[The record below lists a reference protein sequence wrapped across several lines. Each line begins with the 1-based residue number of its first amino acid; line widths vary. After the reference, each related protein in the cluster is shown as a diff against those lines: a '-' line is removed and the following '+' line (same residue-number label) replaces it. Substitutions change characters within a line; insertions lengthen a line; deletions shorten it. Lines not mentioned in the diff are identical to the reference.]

1 MAKKKNNTA
10 VTEQPIIDEAP
21 VLQEGEMMIDD
32 SYDIPM
38 KEVSIPTQSKQEYE
52 ETPAEKFTTKQPKH
66 TVNCLRNEQ
75 VIVRFIPSQSAMV
88 HQAGHVLDGGMAEN
102 ATRTFVVPKL
112 KSGIFKNVL
121 TNAEKEC
128 LEEMLQ
134 LEPNALSIH
143 KKTHNFWDDSNDEGV
158 NRVILHKHDNVFNL
172 NDPVDYIKVKILL
185 ANSDLIAPSLEE
197 LQERP
202 QATYQFVIIRE
213 QEEASQAAGGIS
225 VMQKCFAEYG
235 KIENDAD
242 KLRTIVEI
250 FTKRPTSANTKLP
263 AIQKEIFNCI
273 QKDDRRFLRI
283 ITDPMLRFKTTIV
296 LAAEAGILAKK
307 NDGYY
312 YLMEDGRPLCELNE
326 NSTLDNAAKYIS
338 NPKRQDLLF
347 RIEGKLK

>member
-1 MAKKKNNTA
+1 MAKKRVEAKSETVA
-10 VTEQPIIDEAP
+10 EEQLT
-21 VLQEGEMMIDD
+21 LQEGEMMIDD

-38 KEVSIPTQSKQEYE
+38 REVSVPVQEE
-52 ETPAEKFTTKQPKH
+52 IEEVKETPVRSTPKKSGNI
-66 TVNCLRNEQ
+66 VNCLRNEK
-75 VIVRFIPSQSAMV
+75 VTVRFVPSQSAMV
-88 HQAGHVLDGGMAEN
+88 HQAGHVLDGGMADS
-102 ATRTFVVPKL
+102 AVRTYVVPRL
-112 KSGIFKNVL
+112 KSGIYKNVL
-121 TNAEKEC
+121 TNEEKEC
-128 LEEMLQ
+128 LEEVMQ

-143 KKTHNFWDDSNDEGV
+143 KKTHNFWDDSNEQGV
-158 NRVILHKHDNVFNL
+158 NKVVLHKHDNIFDLSN
-172 NDPVDYIKVKILL
+172 PVDYIKVKILL

-213 QEEASQAAGGIS
+213 QEEARHDAGGIS

-242 KLRTIVEI
+242 TLRTIIEI

-273 QKDDRRFLRI
+273 QKDDKKFLKI
-283 ITDPMLRFKTTIV
+283 VTDPMLRFKTIIV
-296 LAAEAGILAKK
+296 MAAEAGIIAKK

-326 NSTLDNAAKYIS
+326 NSTLDNAAKYLS

>member
-1 MAKKKNNTA
+1 MAKKKVEQKVDA
-10 VTEQPIIDEAP
+10 VIEEQPM
-21 VLQEGEMMIDD
+21 LQEGEMMIDD
-32 SYDIPM
+32 NYDIPM
-38 KEVSIPTQSKQEYE
+38 KPADIPMPAKEEVK
-52 ETPAEKFTTKQPKH
+52 ETPAQRYTAKAPKH

-75 VIVRFIPSQSAMV
+75 VIVRFVPSQSAMV
-88 HQAGHVLDGGMAEN
+88 HQPGHVLDGGMAEN
-102 ATRTFVVPKL
+102 ATKEYVVPRL
-112 KSGIFKNVL
+112 KSGIYKNVL

-128 LEEMLQ
+128 LEEVMQ

-143 KKTHNFWDDSNDEGV
+143 KKTNNFWDDSNEQGV
-158 NRVILHKHDNVFNL
+158 NRVVLHKHDNIFDL
-172 NDPVDYIKVKILL
+172 SDPVDYIKVKILM
-185 ANSDLIAPSLEE
+185 ANDDLIAPSLKE

-202 QATYQFVIIRE
+202 QATYQFVIIHE
-213 QEEASQAAGGIS
+213 QEESDHAAGGIS

-242 KLRTIVEI
+242 TLRTIIEI
-250 FTKRPTSANTKLP
+250 FTRRPTSANTKLP

-273 QKDDRRFLRI
+273 QKDDRMFLRI
-283 ITDPMLRFKTTIV
+283 ITDPLLRFKTIV
-296 LAAEAGILAKK
+296 VMAAEAGILAKK

-326 NSTLDNAAKYIS
+326 NSTLDNAAKYLS

>member
-1 MAKKKNNTA
+1 MAKKRVEAKSETVA
-10 VTEQPIIDEAP
+10 EEQLT
-21 VLQEGEMMIDD
+21 LQEGEMMIDD

-38 KEVSIPTQSKQEYE
+38 REVSVPVQEE
-52 ETPAEKFTTKQPKH
+52 IEEVKETPVRSTPKKSGNI
-66 TVNCLRNEQ
+66 VNCLRNEK
-75 VIVRFIPSQSAMV
+75 VIVRFVPSQSAMV
-88 HQAGHVLDGGMAEN
+88 HQAGHVLDGGMADS
-102 ATRTFVVPKL
+102 AVRTYVVPRL
-112 KSGIFKNVL
+112 KSGIYKNVL
-121 TNAEKEC
+121 TNEEKEC
-128 LEEMLQ
+128 LEEVMQ

-143 KKTHNFWDDSNDEGV
+143 KKTHNFWDDSNEQGV
-158 NRVILHKHDNVFNL
+158 NKVVLHKHDNIFDLSN
-172 NDPVDYIKVKILL
+172 PVDYIKVKILL

-213 QEEASQAAGGIS
+213 QEEARHDAGGIS

-242 KLRTIVEI
+242 TLRTIIEI

-273 QKDDRRFLRI
+273 QKDDKKFLKI
-283 ITDPMLRFKTTIV
+283 VTDPMLRFKTIIV
-296 LAAEAGILAKK
+296 MAAEAGIIAKK

-326 NSTLDNAAKYIS
+326 NSTLDNAAKYLS

>member
-1 MAKKKNNTA
+1 MAKKRVEKEESA
-10 VTEQPIIDEAP
+10 VEEQTMFNDGQ
-21 VLQEGEMMIDD
+21 VTIDD

-38 KEVSIPTQSKQEYE
+38 KEVQMPIEAKPEIK
-52 ETPAEKFTTKQPKH
+52 ETPAERFTAKKPTH
-66 TVNCLRNEQ
+66 TVNCLRNEK

-102 ATRTFVVPKL
+102 ATRTYVVPRL
-112 KSGIFKNVL
+112 KSGIYKNVL
-121 TNAEKEC
+121 TNDEKQC
-128 LEEMLQ
+128 LEEIMQ

-143 KKTHNFWDDSNDEGV
+143 KKSHNFWDDSNDEGV
-158 NRVILHKHDNVFNL
+158 NKVTLHKHDNVL
-172 NDPVDYIKVKILL
+172 DLSDPVDYIKYKILL
-185 ANSDLIAPSLEE
+185 ANSDLIAPSHEE
-197 LQERP
+197 LIERP
-202 QATYQFVIIRE
+202 QATYQFEIIHE
-213 QEEASQAAGGIS
+213 QEEAKEAAGSIS

-235 KIENDAD
+235 KIENDANT
-242 KLRTIVEI
+242 LRTIIEI
-250 FTKRPTSANTKLP
+250 FTKRPTSPNTKLP

-273 QKDDRRFLRI
+273 QKDDRRFLKI
-283 ITDPMLRFKTTIV
+283 ITDPLLRFKTTIV

-326 NSTLDNAAKYIS
+326 TSTLDNAAKYLS

>member
-1 MAKKKNNTA
+1 MAKKRVEAKSETVA
-10 VTEQPIIDEAP
+10 EEQLT
-21 VLQEGEMMIDD
+21 LQEGEMMIDD

-38 KEVSIPTQSKQEYE
+38 REVSVPVQE
-52 ETPAEKFTTKQPKH
+52 ETEEIKETPVRSTPKKSGNI
-66 TVNCLRNEQ
+66 VNCLRNEK
-75 VIVRFIPSQSAMV
+75 VTVRFVPSQSAMV
-88 HQAGHVLDGGMAEN
+88 HQAGHVLDGGMADS
-102 ATRTFVVPKL
+102 AVRTYVVPRL
-112 KSGIFKNVL
+112 KSGIYKNVL
-121 TNAEKEC
+121 TNEEKEC
-128 LEEMLQ
+128 LEEVMQ

-143 KKTHNFWDDSNDEGV
+143 KKTHNFWDDSNEQGV
-158 NRVILHKHDNVFNL
+158 NKVVLHKHDNIFDLSN
-172 NDPVDYIKVKILL
+172 PVDYIKVKILL
-185 ANSDLIAPSLEE
+185 ANNDLIAPSLEE

-213 QEEASQAAGGIS
+213 QEEARHDAGGIS

-242 KLRTIVEI
+242 TLRTIIEI

-273 QKDDRRFLRI
+273 QKDDKKFLKI
-283 ITDPMLRFKTTIV
+283 VTDPMLRFKTIIV
-296 LAAEAGILAKK
+296 MAAEAGIIAKK

-326 NSTLDNAAKYIS
+326 NSTLDNAAKYLS

>member
-1 MAKKKNNTA
+1 MARRVEKKEEAA
-10 VTEQPIIDEAP
+10 VEQP
-21 VLQEGEMMIDD
+21 VLKEGEMVIDD
-32 SYDIPM
+32 SFQDIPM
-38 KEVSIPTQSKQEYE
+38 VEVPKEPVKEVK
-52 ETPAEKFTTKQPKH
+52 ETPAERYTSKKPAH
-66 TVNCLRNEQ
+66 VVNCLRNEK
-75 VIVRFIPSQSAMV
+75 VTVRFVPSQSAMV

-102 ATRTFVVPKL
+102 ATRTYVVPRL
-112 KSGIFKNVL
+112 KSGIYKNVL
-121 TNAEKEC
+121 TNEEKAC
-128 LEEMLQ
+128 LEEVMQ

-143 KKTHNFWDDSNDEGV
+143 KKTNNFWDDSNDQGV
-158 NRVILHKHDNVFNL
+158 NKVVLHKHDNIFDL
-172 NDPVDYIKVKILL
+172 SDPVDYIKVKILL

-202 QATYQFVIIRE
+202 QATYQFVIIHE
-213 QEEASQAAGGIS
+213 QEEARHDAGGIS

-242 KLRTIVEI
+242 TLRTIIEI
-250 FTKRPTSANTKLP
+250 FNKRPTSAHTKLP

-273 QKDDRRFLRI
+273 QKDDRKFLKI

-296 LAAEAGILAKK
+296 MAAEAGILAKK

-326 NSTLDNAAKYIS
+326 NSTLDNAAKYLS
-338 NPKRQDLLF
+338 DPKRQDLLF

>member
-1 MAKKKNNTA
+1 MAKKRVEPKSEA
-10 VTEQPIIDEAP
+10 VVEEQP
-21 VLQEGEMMIDD
+21 VLEEGAMMIDD
-32 SYDIPM
+32 SFEEIPL
-38 KEVSIPTQSKQEYE
+38 KQIEEQDVSQQVEEEEPRHRVVSRKTQSV
-52 ETPAEKFTTKQPKH
+52 
-66 TVNCLRNEQ
+66 VNCLRNEK
-75 VIVRFIPSQSAMV
+75 VIVRFVPSQSAMI
-88 HQAGHVLDGGMAEN
+88 HQTGHVLDGGMADN
-102 ATRTFVVPKL
+102 STKTYVVPKL
-112 KSGIFKNVL
+112 KSGIYKNVL

-128 LEEMLQ
+128 LEEVMQ

-143 KKTHNFWDDSNDEGV
+143 KKTHNFWDDSNDQGV
-158 NRVILHKHDNVFNL
+158 NKVVLHKHDNVFDL
-172 NDPVDYIKVKILL
+172 SDPVDYIKVKILL

-213 QEEASQAAGGIS
+213 QEEAKESAGTIS
-225 VMQKCFAEYG
+225 IMQKCFAEYG
-235 KIENDAD
+235 KIEDDAD
-242 KLRTIVEI
+242 KLRTIIEI

-273 QKDDRRFLRI
+273 QKDDRKFLKI
-283 ITDPMLRFKTTIV
+283 ITDPMLRFKTTII

-326 NSTLDNAAKYIS
+326 SSTLDNAAKYLS

>member
-1 MAKKKNNTA
+1 MAKKKNDAA
-10 VTEQPIIDEAP
+10 VNEQPIIDEAP

-52 ETPAEKFTTKQPKH
+52 ETPAERFTTKQPKH

-128 LEEMLQ
+128 LEEVLQ

-143 KKTHNFWDDSNDEGV
+143 KKTHNFWDDSNEEGV
-158 NRVILHKHDNVFNL
+158 NRVILHKHDNIFNL
-172 NDPVDYIKVKILL
+172 SDPVDYIKVKILL

>member
-1 MAKKKNNTA
+1 MAKKKSSSA
-10 VTEQPIIDEAP
+10 VEEQPTNEEP
-21 VLQEGEMMIDD
+21 MFQEGEITIDD
-32 SYDIPM
+32 SFQDIPM
-38 KEVSIPTQSKQEYE
+38 TEVPTPMPTEVE
-52 ETPAEKFTTKQPKH
+52 ETPAQKFTAREPKH

-75 VIVRFIPSQSAMV
+75 VIVRFVPSQSAMV
-88 HQAGHVLDGGMAEN
+88 HQSGHVLDGGMAEN
-102 ATRTFVVPKL
+102 ATRTYVVPRL
-112 KSGIFKNVL
+112 KSGIYKNVL

-128 LEEMLQ
+128 LEEVMQ

-143 KKTHNFWDDSNDEGV
+143 KKTNNFWDDSNEQGV
-158 NRVILHKHDNVFNL
+158 NRVTLHKHDNVLNL
-172 NDPVDYIKVKILL
+172 SDPVDYIKYKILL

-202 QATYQFVIIRE
+202 QATYQFVIIHE
-213 QEEASQAAGGIS
+213 QEEARHDAGGIS

-242 KLRTIVEI
+242 TLRTIIEI

-273 QKDDRRFLRI
+273 QKDDRKFLKI
-283 ITDPMLRFKTTIV
+283 ITDPLLRFKTTIV
-296 LAAEAGILAKK
+296 IAAEAGILAKK

-326 NSTLDNAAKYIS
+326 TSTLDNAAKYIS

>member
-1 MAKKKNNTA
+1 MAKKSVEKKVN
-10 VTEQPIIDEAP
+10 VTESAIE
-21 VLQEGEMMIDD
+21 EGTMVIDD
-32 SYDIPM
+32 SFEDIPM
-38 KEVSIPTQSKQEYE
+38 KQVESPMMQETSDR
-52 ETPAEKFTTKQPKH
+52 ETPAERNTTKHPDH
-66 TVNCLRNEQ
+66 VVNCLRNEK
-75 VIVRFIPSQSAMV
+75 VIVRFVPSQSAMV

-102 ATRTFVVPKL
+102 ATRTYVVPRL
-112 KSGIFKNVL
+112 KSGIYKNVL

-128 LEEMLQ
+128 LEEVMQ

-143 KKTHNFWDDSNDEGV
+143 KKTNNFWDDSNDQGV
-158 NRVILHKHDNVFNL
+158 NKVVLHKHDNVLDLSN
-172 NDPVDYIKVKILL
+172 PVDYIKYKILL
-185 ANSDLIAPSLEE
+185 ANSDLIASSHTE
-197 LQERP
+197 LMERP
-202 QATYQFVIIRE
+202 QATYQFEIIHE
-213 QEEASQAAGGIS
+213 QEEAKEAAGGIS

-242 KLRTIVEI
+242 TLRTIVEI

-273 QKDDRRFLRI
+273 QRDDRMFLRI
-283 ITDPMLRFKTTIV
+283 ITDPLLRFKTLIV
-296 LAAEAGILAKK
+296 MAAEAGVIAKK

-326 NSTLDNAAKYIS
+326 NSTLDNAAKYLS

>member
-1 MAKKKNNTA
+1 MAKKRVEAKSETVA
-10 VTEQPIIDEAP
+10 EEQLT
-21 VLQEGEMMIDD
+21 LQEGEMMIDD

-38 KEVSIPTQSKQEYE
+38 REVSVPVQE
-52 ETPAEKFTTKQPKH
+52 ETEEVKETPVRSTPKKSGNI
-66 TVNCLRNEQ
+66 VNCLRNEK
-75 VIVRFIPSQSAMV
+75 VTVRFVPSQSAMV
-88 HQAGHVLDGGMAEN
+88 HQAGHVLDGGMADS
-102 ATRTFVVPKL
+102 AVRTYVVPRL
-112 KSGIFKNVL
+112 KSGIYKNVL
-121 TNAEKEC
+121 TNEEKEC
-128 LEEMLQ
+128 LEEVMQ

-143 KKTHNFWDDSNDEGV
+143 KKTHNFWDDSNEQGV
-158 NRVILHKHDNVFNL
+158 NKVVLHKHDNIFDLSN
-172 NDPVDYIKVKILL
+172 PVDYIKVKILL

-213 QEEASQAAGGIS
+213 QEEARHDAGGIS

-242 KLRTIVEI
+242 TLRTIIEI

-273 QKDDRRFLRI
+273 QKDDKKFLKI
-283 ITDPMLRFKTTIV
+283 VTDPMLRFKTIIV
-296 LAAEAGILAKK
+296 MAAEAGIIAKK

-326 NSTLDNAAKYIS
+326 NSTLDNAAKYLS